1 MVRDSAAGGGENVST
16 ARECCWKCTERYVG
30 CHSKCP
36 RNAERLAEEAARKA
50 AERADKDAR
59 FMVRD
64 YVLRRASRLR
74 KS

>member
-1 MVRDSAAGGGENVST
+1 MST

-36 RNAERLAEEAARKA
+36 RNAERLAEEAERKA

-59 FMVRD
+59 YIVSD
-64 YVLRRASRLR
+64 YALRRASRFR
-74 KS
+74 KIRNGGKVK